1 MNREFINK
9 YLSYDEADNTTH
21 VSMIHP
27 KGKLCIDIDSIDNF
41 FEKYIESVEKGDTL
55 GIAEKP
61 MKYTP
66 ILIDVDIKLEETDE
80 LYDLEKLYTD
90 EQVIALIKIYQDTL
104 FSILENCKHSQL
116 YCILLEKPKYKIE
129 INDKTYVKN
138 GFHIHFPKIF
148 MDKDMQEIHLIPR
161 VKASVKKHKLFDNLG
176 YKDSGDVIDRCSCRV
191 PWLLYGSVKAENM
204 KPYKWSKCF
213 DESQNIITLN
223 KVFEDYK
230 LVDSEGDN
238 INFAINIE
246 KYLPRLLS
254 ILTYNNRPPIMDVK
268 KNTKSVVIQKNKQKY
283 KSPNVTYGNDTKTI
297 TDNLNTARELLSM
310 LGSYRADDFNEW
322 ITIGFILYTIS
333 RGGENGLDLWINF
346 SEKCDEKFDHGVCV
360 HKWNTFHI
368 GNYSIGTLH
377 YFAMID
383 NPIEYKK
390 YQVKKTEFYAQQ
402 SIDTVSHN
410 DLAKLLFQLYSNE
423 FCCASIS
430 TKAWYAFNG
439 ISWEEIEEGT
449 NLRQKLSKEVCERY
463 AEMGRENLTKLVEID
478 DKAERAMYNE
488 KQKMIQKIMAN
499 LKNSSFKNNVM
510 KEAMEVF
517 YDKRFKDRL
526 NKNPMLI
533 GFKNGIYD
541 LELNKLRP
549 GCPEDFISKCLPI
562 EYKEYTEIDEEILQ
576 VKDFLQK
583 VFPDS
588 QVRKYFLDIYS
599 DIFVGGNTYK
609 KVYFWTGEGDNGKSI
624 TQTFFEKMLG
634 ELAIKFNTQ
643 YFTGKK
649 ASNGAANPEL
659 SRAAPPVRHATME
672 EPDADEQL
680 NIGELKKLSGGDS
693 YWARDLF
700 ETGKNT
706 KEVFPMFSLTFICN
720 KLPKLRHSD
729 KATWNRIR
737 VIPFESTFVDST
749 QHCPETL
756 EEQLV
761 QKRFPMDK
769 TFASKI
775 PSLVEPFAWYLLE
788 WRKNVK
794 IIHEPEKVKHATLM
808 YQKQNDIFRQF
819 IGEILQESE
828 SSVISITI
836 IYSEFK
842 EWFREGFSNMPLPN
856 KNDVKDYFEKIWGDS
871 KAGKWKGWTIKSDG
885 DYEEKQINKSP
896 I

>member
-1 MNREFINK
+1 MNREFINN
-9 YLSYDEADNTTH
+9 YLSYDEADKTTH

-27 KGKLCIDIDSIDNF
+27 KGKLCVDLDSIDVF
-41 FEKYIESVEKGDTL
+41 FEKYSESIKEGKIL

-61 MKYTP
+61 LKYTP
-66 ILIDVDIKLEETDE
+66 ILIDIDIKVEENEKFDSM
-80 LYDLEKLYTD
+80 EKLYTY
-90 EQVIALIKIYQDTL
+90 EQIEALIKIYKDVL
-104 FSILENCKHSQL
+104 ESILENCKNTQL
-116 YCILLEKPKYKIE
+116 MSILLEKPKYTIE
-129 INDKTYVKN
+129 VNEKVYIKN

-148 MDKDMQEIHLIPR
+148 MDRDLQEVHLIPR
-161 VKASVKKHKLFDNLG
+161 VKAQVKKSKLFDNLG
-176 YKDSGDVIDRCSCRV
+176 FKDSGDVIDKCSCRV
-191 PWLLYGSVKAENM
+191 PWLMYGSVKSENM
-204 KPYKWSKCF
+204 KPYTWSKCY
-213 DESQNIITLN
+213 DHELNIITLD
-223 KVFEDYK
+223 KLFEDVT
-230 LVDSEGDN
+230 LLDSEN
-238 INFAINIE
+238 ETINFKSNIE

-268 KNTKSVVIQKNKQKY
+268 KNTRAIVQKKKN
-283 KSPNVTYGNDTKTI
+283 NTKNNSINQATDSATI
-297 TDNLNTARELLSM
+297 TDNLNSAKELLGM
-310 LGSYRADDFNEW
+310 LGSYRYEDHNEW

-333 RGGENGLDLWINF
+333 RGSENGLDLWIQF
-346 SEKCDEKFDHGVCV
+346 SEQSEDKFDHGVCC
-360 HKWNTFHI
+360 HKWNSFHI
-368 GNYSIGTLH
+368 GNYSLSTLH
-377 YFAMID
+377 YFAQMD
-383 NPIEYKK
+383 NPSEYKK
-390 YQVKKTEFYAQQ
+390 YQTKKTEFYAQQ

-410 DLAKLLFQLYSNE
+410 DLAKLLFQLYSNQ

-430 TKAWYAFNG
+430 AKIWYAFNG

-449 NLRQKLSKEVCERY
+449 DLRQKLSKEVCERY

-478 DKAERAMYNE
+478 DKPERAMYTE
-488 KQKMIQKIMAN
+488 KQKMITKIMGN

-541 LELNKLRP
+541 LELNKLRA

-562 EYKEYTEIDEEILQ
+562 EYREFSETDEEILQ
-576 VKDFLQK
+576 VKDFLNK

-588 QVRKYFLDIYS
+588 EVRKYFLDIYS

-649 ASNGAANPEL
+649 AGNGAANPEL

-737 VIPFESTFVDST
+737 VIPFESTFVDSS
-749 QHCPETL
+749 QECPETI
-756 EEQLV
+756 EEQML

-769 TFASKI
+769 TFSSKI
-775 PSLVEPFAWYLLE
+775 PGLVEPFAWYLLE

-794 IIHEPEKVKHATLM
+794 NIHEPEKVRHATLM

-819 IGEILQESE
+819 ISEILEENEASII
-828 SSVISITI
+828 SISVIYT
-836 IYSEFK
+836 EFK
-842 EWFREGFSNMPLPN
+842 DWFKEGFSNTPLPN
-856 KNDVKDYFEKIWGDS
+856 KNDVKDYFEKVWGDS
-871 KAGKWKGWTIKSDG
+871 KSGKWKGWSIKSDG
-885 DYEEKQINKSP
+885 DSGNH
-896 I
+896 